1 MQESKLLGTLFV
13 IFQKVA
19 VHEGRRYRVIF
30 SVRHHT
36 RIVLEGD
43 QSLPEKGII
52 GVTSSPWLGAGGL
65 RVHHTQT
72 KHGSC
77 SLNPVNWL
85 AEL

>member
-1 MQESKLLGTLFV
+1 MSDYFEYIICRKSKLLGTLFV

-43 QSLPEKGII
+43 QSLSVVRDGEAREAGI
-52 GVTSSPWLGAGGL
+52 LL
-65 RVHHTQT
+65 Q
-72 KHGSC
+72 
-77 SLNPVNWL
+77 
-85 AEL
+85 E